1 MTKLFSLFALSIL
14 MSSCYYDLESELYP
28 GPCEVPEVPT
38 YSADIQLIIAEN
50 CSTSGCH
57 DSGGNAPGNFM
68 EFAGLQAKVN
78 DGSFEQEV
86 LINLAMPPSGGLS
99 QCELT
104 IIETWIANGAA
115 E

>member
-1 MTKLFSLFALSIL
+1 
-14 MSSCYYDLESELYP
+14 
-28 GPCEVPEVPT
+28 
-38 YSADIQLIIAEN
+38 
-50 CSTSGCH
+50 
-57 DSGGNAPGNFM
+57 
-68 EFAGLQAKVN
+68 VN

-104 IIETWIANGAA
+104 IIEAWIANGAA